1 LRAPDEQDTAPGDPS
16 RAPFPNK
23 ALPLLLLLLLLLLWL
38 CCDDDDDDDEEEF
51 EMGRGESGQES
62 D

>member
-1 LRAPDEQDTAPGDPS
+1 LS
-16 RAPFPNK
+16 
-23 ALPLLLLLLLLLLWL
+23 WL
-38 CCDDDDDDDEEEF
+38 CCDDDDDGDDDEEEDEEEF

>member
-1 LRAPDEQDTAPGDPS
+1 VALLRAPDEQDTAPGEPS

-23 ALPLLLLLLLLLLWL
+23 ALPLSWL
-38 CCDDDDDDDEEEF
+38 CCNELV
-51 EMGRGESGQES
+51 MGSGGSGQES

>member
-1 LRAPDEQDTAPGDPS
+1 
-16 RAPFPNK
+16 
-23 ALPLLLLLLLLLLWL
+23 LLLLSWL
-38 CCDDDDDDDEEEF
+38 CCDDDGDDEDEEEF